1 MGIEKL
7 NTLLNNANTY
17 EGKFNTIII
26 DGSNMIITILSAVVG
41 SIKSNNLYA
50 QWGVFD
56 LDLITTFNEIITQ
69 ATNSI
74 VNMVR
79 STRRM
84 LLKDGIIIFIV
95 DSSNEPVY
103 YTADGKE
110 LYIKSEERE
119 LRKQKQDRTKTINS
133 QIEYIKLH
141 YGIYKDGVCINEDEI
156 RNLFLQLDYFNNAGN
171 YLTLIPIILNKVMK
185 ECNNVTFIRAKSEA
199 DFVIKNLAFVYH
211 TDPVL
216 VMSEDTDYFV
226 LLSDIEN
233 VYKTSLKRNKPI
245 YYPYEFWK
253 TLLHENVTYNEIIYL
268 VTLMG
273 NDYVGH
279 NVLLSLDP
287 KNHDKNVKRVRAML
301 NIDNTFED
309 EILKS
314 RMIKIKKVIGGFKP
328 KGILQRDDLEEI
340 FKNSD
345 HRYKNAID
353 IYNNWYFNADYE
365 IIIYD
370 EDELEKL
377 IDDKLNK
384 YQTQFGKLY
393 VFGQNELTN
402 CIEELF
408 REEDN
413 DDPDKIE
420 FKIITDFKE
429 YYEEISYV
437 KDYLME
443 DSSE

>member
-7 NTLLNNANTY
+7 KTLLNNANTY
-17 EGKFNTIII
+17 EGKFNTIFI

-41 SIKSNNLYA
+41 GIKSNHPYA
-50 QWGVFD
+50 AWGVFE

-226 LLSDIEN
+226 L
-233 VYKTSLKRNKPI
+233 
-245 YYPYEFWK
+245 
-253 TLLHENVTYNEIIYL
+253 
-268 VTLMG
+268 
-273 NDYVGH
+273 
-279 NVLLSLDP
+279 
-287 KNHDKNVKRVRAML
+287 
-301 NIDNTFED
+301 
-309 EILKS
+309 
-314 RMIKIKKVIGGFKP
+314 
-328 KGILQRDDLEEI
+328 
-340 FKNSD
+340 
-345 HRYKNAID
+345 
-353 IYNNWYFNADYE
+353 
-365 IIIYD
+365 
-370 EDELEKL
+370 
-377 IDDKLNK
+377 
-384 YQTQFGKLY
+384 
-393 VFGQNELTN
+393 
-402 CIEELF
+402 
-408 REEDN
+408 
-413 DDPDKIE
+413 
-420 FKIITDFKE
+420 
-429 YYEEISYV
+429 
-437 KDYLME
+437 
-443 DSSE
+443 